1 MTEKNPHIR
10 EFAQTPKISTMS
22 RFFEVQAK
30 LTGNLAKFSW
40 VLLFFNFMSDKEESP
55 DKSDKKEAIQ
65 KNRTKRIHSDV
76 VQRLLQRVID
86 VPIHSV

>member
-1 MTEKNPHIR
+1 
-10 EFAQTPKISTMS
+10 
-22 RFFEVQAK
+22 
-30 LTGNLAKFSW
+30 
-40 VLLFFNFMSDKEESP
+40 MSDKEESP

-65 KNRTKRIHSDV
+65 KNRTKRIDSDV